1 MLMRLVKILESF
13 KISKKRKVGKTWM
26 AIFKLQYTIASIK
39 YYPNKARDNKM
50 DHRLKEELQTSQ
62 TLRVKVLMDKMD

>member
-1 MLMRLVKILESF
+1 
-13 KISKKRKVGKTWM
+13 M

-62 TLRVKVLMDKMD
+62 TLRVKVLMDQMD